1 MLLYFDRDGLSN
13 FRCHQNQQHQFFT
26 DDDRNMMPN
35 ITQNLA
41 IRVFVIIRSEIYRI
55 CKKGINDVSEIS

>member
-13 FRCHQNQQHQFFT
+13 FRCHQNQQHQFFI

-41 IRVFVIIRSEIYRI
+41 IRVSEIYRI